1 MAIPN
6 GQFDAG
12 TITTTLRERKVFIDR
27 NWSINDIIRLVDTH
41 IAGNNEYETL
51 HQYYRGNH
59 IAIQSRKFDD
69 KNKPNNR
76 ISHNYA
82 KLIADTSTAFLV
94 GEPVTYTGD
103 DHTIRAMEEILKYNY
118 VNDVNVELVRLASI
132 YGHCFEINWIDADP
146 YDKSKSVY
154 RFKQVSPQNC
164 FIAYSMDLDEEP
176 LIAVHYNVFND
187 SETGA
192 VVRAYE
198 VYTKDLKYRFRS
210 GMETTPD
217 EMPAFETF
225 PNLIGEFP
233 VNEIIANEERLGD
246 FEDVIPLMDAY
257 NLMVSDNANDVA
269 YWNDAYMLLSGYE
282 ETDDDDIANMK
293 NDKVIVTSEG
303 GDVKFIT
310 KDVNDKHIQN
320 NLDRLLQDIFVI
332 SQTPNL
338 GSDKYN
344 AQSGVA
350 MNNKSQPL
358 ENKTATKESKFTKA
372 LDKRHRMIC
381 RYLERT
387 ERAKDLKP
395 MDVEPVYVRN
405 LPKSYSE
412 IADLAVKVRGLLP
425 DELIASQFPFVSDA
439 KEAVEAA
446 RKEQVERMKQDVEI
460 NSTATTAITPAATMQ
475 EQASKVNLNK
485 DQKFNGAT
493 TTDPVALKEQ
503 EKAKSKETLKQP
515 KAK

>member
-1 MAIPN
+1 
-6 GQFDAG
+6 
-12 TITTTLRERKVFIDR
+12 
-27 NWSINDIIRLVDTH
+27 
-41 IAGNNEYETL
+41 
-51 HQYYRGNH
+51 
-59 IAIQSRKFDD
+59 
-69 KNKPNNR
+69 
-76 ISHNYA
+76 
-82 KLIADTSTAFLV
+82 
-94 GEPVTYTGD
+94 
-103 DHTIRAMEEILKYNY
+103 
-118 VNDVNVELVRLASI
+118 
-132 YGHCFEINWIDADP
+132 
-146 YDKSKSVY
+146 
-154 RFKQVSPQNC
+154 
-164 FIAYSMDLDEEP
+164 
-176 LIAVHYNVFND
+176 
-187 SETGA
+187 
-192 VVRAYE
+192 
-198 VYTKDLKYRFRS
+198 
-210 GMETTPD
+210 METTPD

-493 TTDPVALKEQ
+493 TSDPVALKEQ

>member
-1 MAIPN
+1 
-6 GQFDAG
+6 
-12 TITTTLRERKVFIDR
+12 
-27 NWSINDIIRLVDTH
+27 
-41 IAGNNEYETL
+41 
-51 HQYYRGNH
+51 
-59 IAIQSRKFDD
+59 
-69 KNKPNNR
+69 
-76 ISHNYA
+76 
-82 KLIADTSTAFLV
+82 
-94 GEPVTYTGD
+94 
-103 DHTIRAMEEILKYNY
+103 
-118 VNDVNVELVRLASI
+118 
-132 YGHCFEINWIDADP
+132 
-146 YDKSKSVY
+146 
-154 RFKQVSPQNC
+154 
-164 FIAYSMDLDEEP
+164 
-176 LIAVHYNVFND
+176 
-187 SETGA
+187 
-192 VVRAYE
+192 
-198 VYTKDLKYRFRS
+198 
-210 GMETTPD
+210 
-217 EMPAFETF
+217 
-225 PNLIGEFP
+225 
-233 VNEIIANEERLGD
+233 
-246 FEDVIPLMDAY
+246 MDAY

-282 ETDDDDIANMK
+282 ETDDEDIANMK